1 MEVSRSEGEKIDTRD
16 SEFRQLYSEADDTG
30 REHIVTILLC
40 TVKYG
45 DAFTD
50 EMQQHLD
57 RGDRK
62 GMIATLEKWKQRLDA
77 ETAQEKGA

>member
-1 MEVSRSEGEKIDTRD
+1 MEDARD
-16 SEFRQLYSEADDTG
+16 RELKQLYSQADDTG
-30 REHIVTILLC
+30 REHISTILLC

-45 DAFTD
+45 AAFTD
-50 EMQQHLD
+50 EMQPHLD

-77 ETAQEKGA
+77 DTAQEKGA